1 MDPQQLFFVLASALV
16 VLVLAGLVPNVWQ
29 AARGPHAEAG
39 AQRRAW
45 RTLAL
50 LALAVPA
57 LAFGLYSLRG
67 NPGALGDE
75 RAALSEEWLQA
86 GLPADGEALE
96 PLQAALTA
104 HLEQQPNDP
113 RALVLQ
119 ARLDMRGGRFEAAV
133 TAYARAMAGRSKATN
148 DAGVWVEYAE
158 AHGMAQGRTLQG
170 EPMRLVHKAL
180 ALDAHHFQAL
190 DLAGSAAWEQRDYA
204 GAVSYWQR
212 LLVQIPARDPRHAEL
227 SQAIERAQQ
236 RVRLSLPPA
245 R

>member
-1 MDPQQLFFVLASALV
+1 MDPQQRFFLLASALV
-16 VLVLAGLVPNVWQ
+16 VLVLAGLAPFVWR
-29 AARGPHAEAG
+29 AARGPHAETG

-45 RTLAL
+45 HTLAL

-75 RAALSEEWLQA
+75 RAALSEQWLQA
-86 GLPADGEALE
+86 GLAADGEALE

-104 HLEQQPNDP
+104 HLEQQPHDA

-119 ARLDMRGGRFEAAV
+119 ARLVVRGGRFEAAV
-133 TAYARAMAGRSKATN
+133 AAYARALAGRSKAVN

-158 AHGMAQGRTLQG
+158 AIGMAQGRTLLG
-170 EPMRLVHKAL
+170 EPIRLVHKAL
-180 ALDAHHFQAL
+180 ALDAYHVQAL

-204 GAVSYWQR
+204 AAVSYWQR
-212 LLVQIPARDPRHAEL
+212 LLVQIPGRDPRHAEL
-227 SQAIERAQQ
+227 SQAIEKAQQ
-236 RVRLSLPPA
+236 RARLSLAPA